1 MLNETDHKPGR
12 KSLTGN
18 AAWNVIQWLV
28 VIAITFACI
37 ALQSE
42 WNWLSKFPKAWHLP
56 FSDWLNVIMEW
67 MIENLGWLFRSISWL
82 LEWPIK
88 GVRWVLNSVPWSVS
102 GFLFCVI
109 AYAASG
115 WRLALFT
122 LLSVLYM
129 VVIGYWHESMNTLS
143 LVAISVPFAI
153 LVGFAI
159 GVWGFYSQRAERII
173 MPVLDMLQTVPV
185 FAYLLPILLLFGFGT
200 VVGLVASVLYSF
212 PPMVRNTIV
221 GLRGVPEEIIES
233 GLMSGASRRQL
244 FWQVRVPNAL
254 KQLLLGVN
262 QATMASLSMVIIASI
277 IGGTEDIGWEVLSTI
292 RKAQFGESLL
302 AGMVIALMAM
312 VIDRIT
318 SGLAARSGNYN
329 PRKQSA
335 LLKHRYWV
343 IAALGAAVFF
353 VLAQFFNAL
362 SEWPRVMEFSPARSM
377 NDALT
382 YVVANFRSEIDSI
395 KKFSFF
401 FLMLPVKI
409 GMQQAVSPFTWGFE
423 LTQTHT
429 IIYTASML
437 AIALLCARRWGHQT
451 GIAVVLFA
459 IIFYTGLTNMPWP
472 AVILICAFVS
482 FRVGGIS
489 LAVGTVL
496 GLGFIATSGVWPE
509 AMLSVYLC
517 SIAVLISF
525 ILGTS
530 IGIWA
535 SYSDRVSAFVRP
547 INDTLQTMPLFVIL
561 IPFVM
566 IFKIGDFTALL
577 AIIAYAFVPAIRYA
591 EHGLRN
597 LPEDV
602 LEAARMMGATKRQLL
617 WQVKVPLALPVMLLG
632 LNQTIMFG
640 IAMLVITALVGTKGL
655 EQNVYIGLSDGNF
668 GDGLVSGLCMAIIAI
683 LVDRITQAWSRK
695 RQAQL
700 GLES

>member
-1 MLNETDHKPGR
+1 MKAHRDALH
-12 KSLTGN
+12 
-18 AAWNVIQWLV
+18 WLI
-28 VIAITFACI
+28 VIAITLLCI
-37 ALQSE
+37 GWQGNWE
-42 WNWLSKFPKAWHLP
+42 WMTKFPADWRVP
-56 FSDWLNVIMEW
+56 FSDWLNVVMDWLIKY
-67 MIENLGWLFRSISWL
+67 LGWFFRSIAWL

-88 GVRWVLNSVPWSVS
+88 GVRWVLQSLPWTVTAL
-102 GFLFCVI
+102 LFCVV

-129 VVIGYWHESMNTLS
+129 VVIGYWEESMNTLS

-153 LVGFAI
+153 LAGFAF
-159 GVWGFYSQRAERII
+159 GVWGFNSARAERII
-173 MPVLDMLQTVPV
+173 MPTLDMLQTVPV

-221 GLRGVPEEIIES
+221 GLRSVPAEIIES
-233 GLMSGASRRQL
+233 GLMSGASPRQL

-277 IGGTEDIGWEVLSTI
+277 IGGTEDIGWEVLTTI

-318 SGLAARSGNYN
+318 FGLASHSDDYN
-329 PRKQSA
+329 PNHQGVW
-335 LLKHRYWV
+335 HRYRYWIIALIGSIAMFTLAQV
-343 IAALGAAVFF
+343 FNLLNQWPAAL
-353 VLAQFFNAL
+353 
-362 SEWPRVMEFSPARSM
+362 EFSPARAM
-377 NDALT
+377 NDSLT
-382 YVVANFRSEIDSI
+382 WLVANFRSEIDSI
-395 KKFSFF
+395 KKFAFF
-401 FLMLPVKI
+401 YLMLPTKI
-409 GMQQAVSPFTWGFE
+409 GLQQAVSPFTWGFA

-429 IIYTASML
+429 IIYAVAMVLL
-437 AIALLCARRWGHQT
+437 AALAARRWGSQI
-451 GIAVVLFA
+451 GIAILLFA
-459 IIFYTGLTNMPWP
+459 IFFYIGLTNMPWP
-472 AVILICAFVS
+472 AVLLIGAVAGWKT
-482 FRVGGIS
+482 GGPK
-489 LAVGTVL
+489 LAIGTL
-496 GLGFIATSGVWPE
+496 AGLGFIVLAGNWPE

-517 SIAVLISF
+517 AIAVLISF
-525 ILGTS
+525 VFGTT

-535 SYSDRVSAFVRP
+535 SVNDTVSAIVRP
-547 INDTLQTMPLFVIL
+547 FNDTLQTMPLFVIL

-577 AIIAYAFVPAIRYA
+577 AIIAYACVPAIRYA

-597 LPEDV
+597 VPENV
-602 LEAARMMGATKRQLL
+602 IEAATMIGTTKRQLL
-617 WQVKVPLALPVMLLG
+617 WQVKLPLAMPVMMLG
-632 LNQTIMFG
+632 LNQTIMYG

-668 GDGLVSGLCMAIIAI
+668 GVGMIAGLCMAVIAI
-683 LVDRITQAWSRK
+683 IVDRMTQTWSKK

-700 GLES
+700 GLKAL